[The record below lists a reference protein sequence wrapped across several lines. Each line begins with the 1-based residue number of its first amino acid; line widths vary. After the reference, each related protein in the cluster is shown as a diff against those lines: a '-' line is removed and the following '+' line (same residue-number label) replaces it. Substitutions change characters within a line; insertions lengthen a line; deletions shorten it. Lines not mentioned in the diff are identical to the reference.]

1 MQHILRQEA
10 VPSQLEDY
18 SLQHQCICYIET
30 LYFETLWIPD
40 IGRLTFLGQR
50 QTTAERVIGSNI
62 AGHTV
67 LGSDCASDQA
77 ATGAVVENF
86 RRDAHLH

>member
-1 MQHILRQEA
+1 MQHILHREA

-18 SLQHQCICYIET
+18 SLQQRCICNIET
-30 LYFETLWIPD
+30 LCFETLWIPD
-40 IGRLTFLGQR
+40 TGRLNFLGQR
-50 QTTAERVIGSNI
+50 QTTAERINGRNI

-77 ATGAVVENF
+77 ATGAVIENF
-86 RRDAHLH
+86 KRDAHLH